1 MMTLNQYMIFNVY
14 NKPEIQNVSI
24 RQLVKIVA
32 LMSNGVDG
40 GGK

>member
-1 MMTLNQYMIFNVY
+1 MIFNVY
-14 NKPEIQNVSI
+14 NKPKKQNVSI
-24 RQLVKIVA
+24 RELVKTVV